1 MSRKAQG
8 ATILLLTLAAATPA
22 FAGEGPGGGALM
34 GWVEDNQGEPVA
46 GAVISLFGK
55 GVGRSGLV
63 TLSDDA
69 GRFFVPSLPAGSY
82 TLRALGRGH
91 QPAPARQVTV
101 LPNQSSVFS
110 VSLKPLTNLSDKEIE
125 ARARELKWLL
135 RNKSRSVLEERTPV
149 QAATSTSTPGKTTL
163 LDQLA
168 PWVNLGGTVE
178 VMANPAAFGVGSD
191 ALTESARS
199 SLSVIRLG
207 GRLAD
212 SGRWSL
218 GGLVAESG
226 NGTFSESTAWRM
238 AAEFSVRP
246 GGGHEIRA
254 GAGYGSP
261 LIRPLALANRTL
273 RTDTHGVGAISLQ
286 DRWEVGPLTST
297 IGARYSYVGYLSSAN
312 HVAPSVAMELRA
324 EDGSRM
330 RGSIAARTLVP
341 GGDLLALSTLST
353 GPAVALA
360 LMDHGLRP
368 EQIVHYE
375 LAVDQP
381 VGAGSVSAH
390 AFYERAD
397 NQLLNVFEG
406 ASARSLRISNGPRME
421 ARGLGVTAAR
431 CFGTIAKGSVSYT
444 YGRGWRDGAIA
455 GNDSSVLLS
464 FREGDFHDVVARLE
478 TVIERSDTRVSAFYR
493 INTLR
498 PDAVALPTVTNSRFD
513 LQLRQ
518 GLPFLGQLTRADW
531 ELLLAYRNLLY
542 EVGEG
547 ATLDELTVVKPPKR
561 VLGGLS
567 VRF

>member
-8 ATILLLTLAAATPA
+8 ATILLLTLAAAAPT

-34 GWVEDNQGEPVA
+34 GWVEDNRGEPVA

-91 QPAPARQVTV
+91 QPAPVRQVTV

-110 VSLKPLTNLSDKEIE
+110 VSLTPLTNLSDKEIE

-135 RNKSRSVLEERTPV
+135 RHKSRSVLEERTPV

-191 ALTESARS
+191 ALTESAGS

-207 GRLAD
+207 GRLSD
-212 SGRWSL
+212 SGQWSL

-261 LIRPLALANRTL
+261 IIRPLSLATTVRADN
-273 RTDTHGVGAISLQ
+273 HGVGAISLQ
-286 DRWEVGPLTST
+286 DRWDVGPLTST
-297 IGARYSYVGYLSSAN
+297 IGARYSYVGYLSRAN
-312 HVAPSVAMELRA
+312 HVAPSVALELRA

-360 LMDHGLRP
+360 LMDNGLRP

-381 VGAGSVSAH
+381 VGVGSVSTH
-390 AFYERAD
+390 AFYESAH

-406 ASARSLRISNGPRME
+406 SSARSLRISNGPRME
-421 ARGLGVTAAR
+421 ARGLGVTVAR
-431 CFGTIAKGSVSYT
+431 RFGSIAKGSVTYT

-464 FREGDFHDVVARLE
+464 FREGDFHDVVTRLE
-478 TVIERSDTRVSAFYR
+478 TVIDRSDTRVSAFYR
-493 INTLR
+493 FNTLS
-498 PDAVALPTVTNSRFD
+498 PDAVTLPSVTNSRFD

-518 GLPFLGQLTRADW
+518 GLPFLGRLTRADW